1 MRLSRPRIAPD
12 RPRPA
17 LSLSL
22 SLSLFLASVV
32 AAAVIARSI
41 DHRLFKDVSDT
52 EGTKTETR
60 REEGRE
66 DGEKERGRER
76 GCNFRERRGR
86 KEGRSDRGW
95 GTLAGRGADGTTNAT
110 DHRPSDRPTDGRRPR
125 TTKTWTKR
133 KRERGLYG
141 AESDRRERERERERG
156 RRGKTTAPRDGGRER
171 AAARRGNM
179 QYEPSTDM
187 KEMSCARA

>member
-1 MRLSRPRIAPD
+1 M
-12 RPRPA
+12 
-17 LSLSL
+17 
-22 SLSLFLASVV
+22 
-32 AAAVIARSI
+32 IARSI

-141 AESDRRERERERERG
+141 AESDRREREREREREEGKDNRAEG
-156 RRGKTTAPRDGGRER
+156 RREGTSGG
-171 AAARRGNM
+171 AARQHAIRTKYRHERNVVRQGVNHA
-179 QYEPSTDM
+179 T
-187 KEMSCARA
+187 